1 MPVISGLLLYGLTRR
16 LKAYSGSDVFYFAI
30 PYLYIN
36 YGTFVIEQRKLYEM
50 GYPAHP
56 FIQQQRTD
64 VLNKTCFKYPQIV
77 KNEIE
82 YLHTKVNTSFEDAT
96 DEYLQQT
103 RFERV
108 FTTGKI
114 TSDY

>member
-1 MPVISGLLLYGLTRR
+1 MQWIMLQNQIIPVISGFLLYGLTRR

-56 FIQQQRTD
+56 FIQ
-64 VLNKTCFKYPQIV
+64 
-77 KNEIE
+77 
-82 YLHTKVNTSFEDAT
+82 
-96 DEYLQQT
+96 
-103 RFERV
+103 
-108 FTTGKI
+108 
-114 TSDY
+114 